1 MRRLP
6 RLTLIAGLD
15 LAGGALG
22 ATLAAVMSARA
33 PPTAPP
39 IEVDPALP
47 TTIAIVAANAQATT
61 GSAAI
66 NIVEPP
72 FKPPATWK
80 YEPAALTVKLGT
92 EVTWTNT
99 GAVVHTVTAA
109 DRKAFD
115 SRNIGPKA
123 RFSWTFQSAGTF
135 AYFCTYH
142 PWMKGTIV
150 VQP

>member
-6 RLTLIAGLD
+6 RLTLIAGLA

-22 ATLAAVMSARA
+22 VTLAAVMSAR
-33 PPTAPP
+33 APP

-61 GSAAI
+61 DSAAI

-80 YEPAALTVKLGT
+80 YEPAVLTVKLGT

-115 SRNIGPKA
+115 SKNIGPKA

-135 AYFCTYH
+135 SYFCTYH